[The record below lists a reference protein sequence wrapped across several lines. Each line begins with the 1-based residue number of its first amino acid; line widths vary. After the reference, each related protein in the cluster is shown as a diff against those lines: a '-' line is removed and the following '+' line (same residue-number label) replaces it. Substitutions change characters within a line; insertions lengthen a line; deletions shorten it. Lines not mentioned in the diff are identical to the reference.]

1 MQRLLV
7 IASLLA
13 LACAWVPAV
22 HAEPQQQGI
31 DVSQSPIPISQIIRQ
46 AGYSLTDAEAA
57 YLDGEQQL
65 QGQYVRPLLQ
75 IVTLAGSES
84 GVPEGA
90 TQVVIVEELQRL
102 VTLDP
107 NASPGAPESLQ
118 PMRELAV
125 RQRAA
130 IRQAA
135 ALWLEALQAGDPEWR
150 VRGGEAF
157 AEAQQSLLNWQ
168 QELSSRYPPPQGQP

>member
-7 IASLLA
+7 IVGLLA
-13 LACAWVPAV
+13 VAGAWLPAA
-22 HAEPQQQGI
+22 HAEPQQQVDI
-31 DVSQSPIPISQIIRQ
+31 SQSPVPISQIIRQ

-65 QGQYVRPLLQ
+65 QALYVRALAQ

-84 GVPEGA
+84 GVPQGA
-90 TQVVIVEELQRL
+90 TREVIVGELQRL
-102 VTLDP
+102 VALDP
-107 NASPGAPESLQ
+107 NAAPSAPDSLQ
-118 PMRELAV
+118 PLRELAL

-135 ALWLEALQAGDPEWR
+135 SLWLEGLQAGDPDWR
-150 VRGGEAF
+150 ARGGDAF

-168 QELSSRYPPPQGQP
+168 QELGSRYPPPQGQ